1 MIWCFAFAFALL
13 FFRLL
18 YFIFGVI
25 IEVYLRLRAC
35 LQIYQYRFVYRV
47 SSFFGAFGFFF
58 FCNILVSFPFVSF
71 SLIMIV
77 FVVLVVVVVLFG
89 TELT

>member
-1 MIWCFAFAFALL
+1 MIWCFALL

-25 IEVYLRLRAC
+25 IEVFLRLRAC
-35 LQIYQYRFVYRV
+35 LQIYRYRYRLLSGCLLGAFV
-47 SSFFGAFGFFF
+47 SSF
-58 FCNILVSFPFVSF
+58 VSFPFLFVVVVSF

-77 FVVLVVVVVLFG
+77 FVVVVVVVLFG